1 MEDFGRVHALII
13 ATKAAPA
20 AADSL
25 GQGGASSSSSA
36 VLYERYYDRFS
47 ELDKAEI
54 RAAFY
59 QAAEASGASGAA
71 DGQDACGAFRG
82 ACFVLLPVNDLVLFG
97 LGSGEYDEM
106 ALSGLLR
113 VLALAI
119 GDAAGKPASSALFLA
134 KGGAG
139 VARAAL
145 AIDEVVNE
153 GLVDA
158 VDRDAVRKGAKGKA
172 PWE

>member
-1 MEDFGRVHALII
+1 MEDFGRVHALVV
-13 ATKAAPA
+13 ATKAE
-20 AADSL
+20 
-25 GQGGASSSSSA
+25 GA
-36 VLYERYYDRFS
+36 VLYERYYDRYS

-54 RAAFY
+54 RAAFQ
-59 QAAEASGASGAA
+59 QAAEASGAASAP
-71 DGQDACGAFRG
+71 DGRDACGAFRG
-82 ACFVLLPVNDLVLFG
+82 ACFVLVPVNDVVLFA
-97 LGSGEYDEM
+97 LGSGEYDEV

-113 VLALAI
+113 VLATAV

-134 KGGAG
+134 RGGAG
-139 VARAAL
+139 AARAAL

>member
-1 MEDFGRVHALII
+1 MDDFGRVHALII
-13 ATKAAPA
+13 ATRAE
-20 AADSL
+20 
-25 GQGGASSSSSA
+25 GA
-36 VLYERYYDRFS
+36 VLYERYYDRYS

-54 RAAFY
+54 RAAFQ
-59 QAAEASGASGAA
+59 QAAEATGAAAGAAGAGGGAA
-71 DGQDACGAFRG
+71 DGRDACGAFRG
-82 ACFVLLPVNDLVLFG
+82 ACFVLIPASDLCFFA

-113 VLALAI
+113 VLMVAI
-119 GDAAGKPASSALFLA
+119 ADAAGRPASSAVFLA
-134 KGGAG
+134 RGGASA
-139 VARAAL
+139 ARAAL
-145 AIDEVVNE
+145 AVDEVLNE

>member
-1 MEDFGRVHALII
+1 MEDFGRVHALVI
-13 ATKAAPA
+13 ATKAE
-20 AADSL
+20 
-25 GQGGASSSSSA
+25 GA
-36 VLYERYYDRFS
+36 VLYERYYDRYS

-54 RAAFY
+54 RAAFQ
-59 QAAEASGASGAA
+59 QAAEASGAASAP

-82 ACFVLLPVNDLVLFG
+82 SACFVLVPVNDVVLFA

-119 GDAAGKPASSALFLA
+119 GDAAGRPPSSALFLA

-145 AIDEVVNE
+145 AIDEVVDE
-153 GLVDA
+153 GLLDA

>member
-1 MEDFGRVHALII
+1 MDDFGRIHALVV
-13 ATKAAPA
+13 ATKTE
-20 AADSL
+20 
-25 GQGGASSSSSA
+25 GA
-36 VLYERYYDRFS
+36 VLYERYYDRYS

-54 RAAFY
+54 RAAFQ
-59 QAAEASGASGAA
+59 QAAEASGATSASA
-71 DGQDACGAFRG
+71 EDGRDACGAFRG
-82 ACFVLLPVNDLVLFG
+82 ACFVLVPVGDVVFFA

-113 VLALAI
+113 VLMIAI
-119 GDAAGKPASSALFLA
+119 SDAAGKPVSSGVFLA
-134 KGGAG
+134 RGGASA
-139 VARAAL
+139 ARAAL

-158 VDRDAVRKGAKGKA
+158 VDKDAVRKGAKGKA

>member
-1 MEDFGRVHALII
+1 MDDFGRVHAIVV
-13 ATKAAPA
+13 ATKAE
-20 AADSL
+20 
-25 GQGGASSSSSA
+25 GA
-36 VLYERYYDRFS
+36 VLYERYYDRYS

-54 RAAFY
+54 RAAFQ
-59 QAAEASGASGAA
+59 QAAEASGATGAGA
-71 DGQDACGAFRG
+71 TAEDGRDACGAFRG
-82 ACFVLLPVNDLVLFG
+82 ACFVLIPVGDVVFFA

-113 VLALAI
+113 VLMIAI
-119 GDAAGKPASSALFLA
+119 SDAAGRQVSSAVFLA
-134 KGGAG
+134 RGGAAA
-139 VARAAL
+139 ARAAL

-158 VDRDAVRKGAKGKA
+158 VDKDAVRKGAKGKA